1 MTGVRDHDAVVR
13 ENRRMPHTAAARD
26 VFLALGESKYVRLT
40 TFRRTGAAVH
50 TPVWVVRD
58 GERLLVTT
66 VADSGKVKRLA
77 HTERVQL
84 VASDVRGALDE
95 GATVVDAIARVDGG
109 DAVREVLDAALT
121 AKYGDRYREIRTAR
135 ETRLPGSRS
144 TALVIE
150 SVSELAA
157 GSPLD

>member
-1 MTGVRDHDAVVR
+1 
-13 ENRRMPHTAAARD
+13 MPHTAAPARD
-26 VFLALGESKYVRLT
+26 GFLALAESKYVRLT

-77 HTERVQL
+77 HTARVQL
-84 VASDVRGALDE
+84 VASDVRGALDD
-95 GATVVDAIARVDGG
+95 GAVAFEAIARVDDG
-109 DAVREVLDAALT
+109 DAVREVLDMALT

-150 SVSELAA
+150 FAEGASL
-157 GSPLD
+157 G